1 MENVKP
7 TRSELLN
14 LKRRVVLAE
23 RGYNLLKRKRDG
35 LIIELRKMLKNV
47 RETRKGLV
55 EKIKE
60 GEQLIK
66 EIQLLEGEFAIKT
79 SAFYL
84 RQSPFLKV
92 ITKNLMGVKVPEIE
106 FELKR
111 IEDEEYKKM
120 VLTLSHDMVKA
131 IMLYEEIIKRIVE
144 TVEIETALRNLLKEI
159 ESTKRRVNALEN
171 IVIPRLKEQIAWVKM
186 MLDEAEREN
195 IFRLKTVKKKK
206 ASEGA

>member
-14 LKRRVVLAE
+14 LKRKVVLAE

-55 EKIKE
+55 ERIKE

-92 ITKNLMGVKVPEIE
+92 ITKNLMGVKVPELE

-111 IEDEEYKKM
+111 IEDEEYNKM

-131 IMLYEEIIKRIVE
+131 IMLYEDIIKRIVE

-206 ASEGA
+206 ASEGS